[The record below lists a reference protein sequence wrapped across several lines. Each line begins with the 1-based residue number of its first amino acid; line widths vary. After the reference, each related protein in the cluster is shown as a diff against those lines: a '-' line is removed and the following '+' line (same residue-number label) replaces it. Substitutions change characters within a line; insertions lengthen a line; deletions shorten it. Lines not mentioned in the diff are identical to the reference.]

1 VADYDVGVTGLSV
14 PPASAVVQQYR
25 PAVSV
30 RNNGVHSALATGYI
44 RIYSAGQLIETFE
57 VFSGSIPPG
66 ESRDAQTVEY
76 WTPPATGRYLF
87 NGYVTCDKDQVEP
100 NNNLPPT
107 YINVTAAPPPP
118 TPPVTIHA
126 AQHEEG
132 GADEVNIDGLQG
144 KTADLQDPTT
154 HGNDAHAATYIVA
167 ADAEATVSRHDLD
180 PAAHAAN
187 VGLERTSHRGTA
199 GGYAPLG
206 SDAKVPLANLP
217 PISSGPHA
225 TTHENGGTDEISVA
239 GLSGKLADAQDPTA
253 HAASHGLTGGDPIL
267 SAEYTSRKGTA
278 GGYAGLD
285 GQSKVPAINLGGSN
299 APTGAFLAED
309 RTWKVPTAIA
319 PAAHHGTHENDGT
332 DEISVA
338 GLSGKLADA
347 QTAIVHHGTHEFG
360 GTDPISL
367 PNKPEC
373 RAQNGLDAYLYYSD
387 PETTIGTLTA
397 PATDLA
403 SSKFIADIRIA
414 GALHITNTPLQHLVL
429 NLYCGLTKLSS
440 VTADLPVNLEYYYNI
455 DAQVYTTPD
464 GRIQSTMRL
473 TAQSTAPTPA
483 SQIRFANQA
492 LPAANPASESIIRV
506 TAQWTN
512 AANGTTLTRT
522 GFAAQSAAL

>member
-1 VADYDVGVTGLSV
+1 MADYDVGVTGLSV

-267 SAEYTSRKGTA
+267 SAEYTSRKGIA
-278 GGYAGLD
+278 GGYCELTSPDAIIPESRLVSPGHTGGGPLD
-285 GQSKVPAINLGGSN
+285 
-299 APTGAFLAED
+299 FLSSD
-309 RTWKVPTAIA
+309 RTWKT
-319 PAAHHGTHENDGT
+319 PAATVTFAAPVNV
-332 DEISVA
+332 VA
-338 GLSGKLADA
+338 GFANTEGIAATVARSDHHHAASGLLVGLVQNAVIA
-347 QTAIVHHGTHEFG
+347 AG
-360 GTDPISL
+360 G
-367 PNKPEC
+367 
-373 RAQNGLDAYLYYSD
+373 DAYVLTFDLPPVTQKLVLSLKHFATLKSLLNTINFDIKINVGNVNVHLYNLSLMANQNIPAMLDCDIILD
-387 PETTIGTLTA
+387 PAAIHIASALSVRTTSPLNTQ
-397 PATDLA
+397 P
-403 SSKFIADIRIA
+403 
-414 GALHITNTPLQHLVL
+414 TNVL
-429 NLYCGLTKLSS
+429 NLYS
-440 VTADLPVNLEYYYNI
+440 
-455 DAQVYTTPD
+455 Q
-464 GRIQSTMRL
+464 Q
-473 TAQSTAPTPA
+473 APA
-483 SQIRFANQA
+483 W
-492 LPAANPASESIIRV
+492 NPAITNTIYIRV
-506 TAQWTN
+506 YNNGLGNETWTEM
-512 AANGTTLTRT
+512 GS
-522 GFAAQSAAL
+522 SAKLMKV